1 MRLQLSHEA
10 AIKPHVAVL
19 SLDVELYSQEIF
31 SALRGCNE
39 AIVAAISHLGCTE
52 LSVVIFIR
60 KRISHTRLQLS
71 HLAAETSHRGCI
83 FVWSLDADL

>member
-19 SLDVELYSQEIF
+19 SLDVELYSQEGF

-39 AIVAAISHLGCTE
+39 AMRLQLAMGCTE